1 MYQNILNDMIQIH
14 GKWDTTG
21 TKFNAC
27 KYVHAWLIY
36 IKIKVVITLYILH
49 EDVPKLPKDLA
60 VSMKLL
66 CKHESN
72 KKGYFFIPI
81 LLILGQFSRKF
92 QRIIFN

>member
-1 MYQNILNDMIQIH
+1 MYQYILNDMIQIH

-49 EDVPKLPKDLA
+49 EDVPKLPKD
-60 VSMKLL
+60 
-66 CKHESN
+66 
-72 KKGYFFIPI
+72 
-81 LLILGQFSRKF
+81 
-92 QRIIFN
+92 